1 MSDPFEVPSSER
13 GVVRLFTTD
22 LDAEGNA
29 AITAENVHRLL
40 GENLDLD
47 PSRIE
52 VFPSTV
58 IEEMGLSAYLSEG
71 YGIPEEHLGGTAAKL
86 DRMKGLVIL
95 VASAAFKGRQATLA
109 PTDGIRFVGAY
120 REPGMAPPK
129 AMAVPESTEGHL
141 SPVGSDQSLS
151 TRPGSFW
158 PIALLALL
166 GAAVLLL
173 LVAVL

>member
-40 GENLDLD
+40 GDNLDLD
-47 PSRIE
+47 PSRVE

-71 YGIPEEHLGGTAAKL
+71 YGIPESDLRGTAAKL

-95 VASAAFKGRQATLA
+95 VASAAFKGQEATLA
-109 PTDGIRFVGAY
+109 PADGIRFVGAY

-129 AMAVPESTEGHL
+129 TMVVPEATEGNL
-141 SPVGSDQSLS
+141 SPNGADQPLA
-151 TRPGSFW
+151 TRRGSFL
-158 PIALLALL
+158 PVALLALL
-166 GAAVLLL
+166 AAAVLLIV
-173 LVAVL
+173 LVL

>member
-1 MSDPFEVPSSER
+1 MSDPFEVPSTER

-40 GENLDLD
+40 GNDLDLD

-71 YGIPEEHLGGTAAKL
+71 YGIPVEDLKGTAAKL
-86 DRMKGLVIL
+86 DGMKGLVIL
-95 VASAAFKGRQATLA
+95 VASSAFKGQEATLA
-109 PTDGIRFVGAY
+109 PNDGIRFVGAY

-129 AMAVPESTEGHL
+129 TMAVPEATEGHL
-141 SPVGSDQSLS
+141 SPSGSDQPLS
-151 TRPGSFW
+151 TRRGSFW
-158 PIALLALL
+158 PVALLALL
-166 GAAVLLL
+166 GAAILLL
-173 LVAVL
+173 LLAL